1 MEAENLIP
9 EIARFAI
16 FEGALPSTRPE
27 DLLHLAGKVRTA
39 NVGRGIDIGVEKFLW
54 VHEKEALRMFG
65 PNPAGAATAIRALI
79 FNYLLPNIGSIPQD
93 ALAIELASMEIRPET
108 QLNVEVLFKK
118 VAKPVGKPV
127 GKSGKSDKGTK
138 DKSGH

>member
-27 DLLHLAGKVRTA
+27 DLLHLAGKVRNA
-39 NVGRGIDIGVEKFLW
+39 NAGRGIELGVEKYLW

-65 PNPAGAATAIRALI
+65 PNPAAATTAIRSLI
-79 FNYLLPNIGSIPQD
+79 FNYLLPELGAIPAE
-93 ALAIELASMEIRPET
+93 ALATELATMEIKPDTRLDAT
-108 QLNVEVLFKK
+108 ALFKK
-118 VAKPVGKPV
+118 IAKPAKAEKPE
-127 GKSGKSDKGTK
+127 KGAK
-138 DKSGH
+138 DRTSR

>member
-27 DLLHLAGKVRTA
+27 DLIHLAGKVRNA
-39 NVGRGIDIGVEKFLW
+39 NAGRGIELGVEKFLW

-65 PNPAGAATAIRALI
+65 PNPAGAATAIRSLI
-79 FNYLLPNIGSIPQD
+79 FNYLLADLGSISQE
-93 ALAIELASMEIRPET
+93 ALATELATMEIKPDT
-108 QLNVEVLFKK
+108 KLDAPALFRKI
-118 VAKPVGKPV
+118 AKPAKPE
-127 GKSGKSDKGTK
+127 KPEKGAK
-138 DKSGH
+138 DRTSR